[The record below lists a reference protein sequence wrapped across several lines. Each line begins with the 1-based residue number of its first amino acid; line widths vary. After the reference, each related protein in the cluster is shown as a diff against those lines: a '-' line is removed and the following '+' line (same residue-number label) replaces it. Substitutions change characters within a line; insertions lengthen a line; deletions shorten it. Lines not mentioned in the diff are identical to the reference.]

1 MSKLEEILQQ
11 EANDEINA
19 ILAEADSKA
28 REIVSEAESRAAA
41 LLAAHRQKIETGDR
55 AATQQAQSVAELS
68 IANAR
73 INAKGEVMDLL
84 RQKVLLALEETS
96 SQPGYGEVLQAL
108 AKEALGVAEEAETVV
123 VHPHDK
129 ERLTDWT
136 RRKGL
141 ELQTDPELRLGV
153 RIVSRRGNKVE
164 NTLPERLH
172 RGWGALVPKVST
184 LLWE

>member
-11 EANDEINA
+11 EANEEIKA

-28 REIVSEAESRAAA
+28 REIVSKAESRAKAR
-41 LLAAHRQKIETGDR
+41 LAAHRQKIEVGDR
-55 AATQQAQSVAELS
+55 TVTQQAQSVAELS
-68 IANAR
+68 ISSAC
-73 INAKGEVMDLL
+73 IKAKGEVMDLL
-84 RQKVLLALEETS
+84 RQKVLLALEESS

-108 AKEALGVAEEAETVV
+108 AIEAIVEGAQAVV

-129 ERLTDWT
+129 EQLVDWA
-136 RRKGL
+136 RQMGL
-141 ELQTDPELRLGV
+141 ELQTDPEVRLGV
-153 RIVSRRGNKVE
+153 RIVGRRGNKVE

-172 RGWGALVPKVST
+172 RAWGALVPKVSK